1 MVKTLKK
8 SIKKSL
14 KSYLKRWTDPFK
26 KLFEEVNWPLITFET
41 YTVEKKILKVFVTL
55 KTSAL
60 ILFWGLRDP

>member
-8 SIKKSL
+8 KYYKTL
-14 KSYLKRWTDPFK
+14 K

-41 YTVEKKILKVFVTL
+41 YTVEKKILKAFVTL